1 MTMRITLTAEQ
12 RRLTGTQMGGAEWKQ
27 WGPYLSER
35 AWGTVREDY
44 SPDGSAWDYFPHD
57 HARSRAYRWSEDGLA
72 GICDDRQ
79 YLCFALALWNGRDP
93 ILKER
98 LFGLSGTEGNHG
110 EDVKEYYYYLDSTP
124 SHSYMKMLYKYPQ
137 SAFPYAGLTETNRL
151 RGRNAPE
158 YELIDSGV
166 FDEDRYFDVF
176 VEYAKAGPADLLVRI
191 SAANRGPDP
200 AELHLLPTLW
210 FRNTWSWGDPD
221 QPTVH
226 PILRRAAA
234 EAALAGAASAAAAPA
249 VAVLADHPV
258 LGRYLL
264 ISEGAPELLFT
275 ENDTN
280 LRRLFGAQD
289 FPGYAKDGIN
299 DCVVSGQSAAVNPA
313 GFGTKAAAH
322 YRLAVAPGET
332 AVIRLRLKK
341 LADAAPVASPDGRP
355 PAATP
360 DFDALFAQRQ
370 QEADAFYAALQPP
383 SLSVDERLVQRQAL
397 AGMLWSKQFY
407 HYDVQKW
414 LNGDPAQPPPSPQ
427 RRHGRNSEWVHVN
440 TDAILSMPD
449 KWEYPWFAAWDLAF
463 HCVALAL
470 VDLDFA
476 KEQLILLGRV
486 WYQHPNGQIPAYEWN
501 FGDVNPPVQA
511 WAAWRLYQME
521 EQARGRGDL
530 EFLERVFHKLLLN
543 FTWWVNRKDAGGRNV
558 FQGGFLGLDN
568 IGVFDRSARLP
579 VGGHLEQSDGT
590 AWMGMF
596 CLNMLTIALELARH
610 DRAYEDIGTKFFEH
624 FLYIAFAMSNMRGDG
639 VGLWD
644 DEDEFFCDV
653 LNQEHDGA
661 TQRLK
666 VHSMV
671 GLIPLFAVCTI
682 ESQVIENLPNF
693 KRHMQWFLE
702 HRPDMAGLVS
712 RWNEPGMREQHL
724 LALLRG
730 HRMKRVLSRML
741 DESEFLSP
749 YGVRALSRYHAS
761 HPYMVGLGGMNYEV
775 DYQPAESNSA
785 LFGGNSNWR
794 GPIWFPVNYL
804 IIDALQGFHAYYG
817 DDFKVECPTGS
828 GQYLTLKQIAGEL
841 SARLTRIFLRDSA
854 GGGALAS
861 DPGAPA
867 APADPTGPAV
877 AAGRS
882 GNGPL
887 ESHGRRPV
895 FGGQPLFQRDPHWR
909 DYILFHEYF
918 HGDNGAGLGASH
930 QTGWTGLIAELIQR
944 QGEQRLDDLA
954 RAQTT
959 PNRSPTPDPRDTP
972 SPQPGSA
979 P

>member
-1 MTMRITLTAEQ
+1 MTMQTTPTAEQ
-12 RRLTGTQMGGAEWKQ
+12 QRLTGTQKGGAEWKQ

-44 SPDGSAWDYFPHD
+44 SPDGSAWDYFPHE

-124 SHSYMKMLYKYPQ
+124 THSYMKMLYKYPQ
-137 SAFPYAGLTETNRL
+137 STFPYAGLTETNRL

-158 YELIDSGV
+158 YKLIDSGV

-191 SAANRGPDP
+191 SAANRGREP

-221 QPTVH
+221 QPTVR
-226 PILRRAAA
+226 PTLRR
-234 EAALAGAASAAAAPA
+234 GAAPSDGPA
-249 VAVLADHPV
+249 VAVLADHPL

-264 ISEGAPELLFT
+264 TAEGAPELLFT

-289 FPGYAKDGIN
+289 FQGYAKDGIN

-322 YRLAVAPGET
+322 YRLTVAPGET
-332 AVIRLRLKK
+332 AVLCLRLRK
-341 LADAAPVASPDGRP
+341 LADAAPAASPDGR

-383 SLSVDERLVQRQAL
+383 SLSADERLVQRQAL

-414 LNGDPAQPPPSPQ
+414 LSGDAAQPPPSPQ
-427 RRHGRNSEWVHVN
+427 RRHGRNSEWVHFN

-463 HCVALAL
+463 HCVALAV

-521 EQARGRGDL
+521 EQARGRGDH

-543 FTWWVNRKDAGGRNV
+543 FTWWVNRKDAEGRNV

-624 FLYIAFAMSNMRGDG
+624 FLYIAFAMSNLRGDG

-644 DEDEFFCDV
+644 DEDEFFYDV
-653 LNQEHDGA
+653 LNLEHDGA
-661 TQRLK
+661 MQRLK

-671 GLIPLFAVCTI
+671 SLIPLFAVCTI

-702 HRPDMAGLVS
+702 HRPDLAGLVS
-712 RWNEPGMREQHL
+712 RWNEPGMGEQHL

-761 HPYMVGLGGMNYEV
+761 HPYMIGLGGMNYEV

-804 IIDALQGFHAYYG
+804 IIDALQGFHSYYG
-817 DDFKVECPTGS
+817 DDFQVECPTGS

-841 SARLTRIFLRDSA
+841 SARLTRIFLRESA
-854 GGGALAS
+854 GAGATA
-861 DPGAPA
+861 
-867 APADPTGPAV
+867 TGPSDN
-877 AAGRS
+877 R
-882 GNGPL
+882 PL
-887 ESHGRRPV
+887 ESQGRRPV

-954 RAQTT
+954 HAQTS
-959 PNRSPTPDPRDTP
+959 PDRSPTPDPRDTP
-972 SPQPGSA
+972 SPQPGSV

>member
-1 MTMRITLTAEQ
+1 
-12 RRLTGTQMGGAEWKQ
+12 
-27 WGPYLSER
+27 
-35 AWGTVREDY
+35 
-44 SPDGSAWDYFPHD
+44 
-57 HARSRAYRWSEDGLA
+57 
-72 GICDDRQ
+72 
-79 YLCFALALWNGRDP
+79 
-93 ILKER
+93 
-98 LFGLSGTEGNHG
+98 
-110 EDVKEYYYYLDSTP
+110 
-124 SHSYMKMLYKYPQ
+124 
-137 SAFPYAGLTETNRL
+137 
-151 RGRNAPE
+151 
-158 YELIDSGV
+158 
-166 FDEDRYFDVF
+166 
-176 VEYAKAGPADLLVRI
+176 
-191 SAANRGPDP
+191 
-200 AELHLLPTLW
+200 
-210 FRNTWSWGDPD
+210 
-221 QPTVH
+221 
-226 PILRRAAA
+226 
-234 EAALAGAASAAAAPA
+234 
-249 VAVLADHPV
+249 
-258 LGRYLL
+258 
-264 ISEGAPELLFT
+264 
-275 ENDTN
+275 

-289 FPGYAKDGIN
+289 FLGYAKDGIN
-299 DCVVSGQSAAVNPA
+299 DCVVSGQSATVNPDA
-313 GFGTKAAAH
+313 FGTKVAAH
-322 YRLAVAPGET
+322 YRLTVAPGET
-332 AVIRLRLKK
+332 AVLRLRLTK
-341 LADAAPVASPDGRP
+341 LADPASVGNPDGRP
-355 PAATP
+355 AGAPE
-360 DFDALFAQRQ
+360 FDALFVQRQ

-383 SLSVDERLVQRQAL
+383 SLSADERLVQRQAL

-414 LNGDPAQPPPSPQ
+414 LNGDPAQPTPAPQ
-427 RRHGRNSEWVHVN
+427 RRHGRNGEWIHFN
-440 TDAILSMPD
+440 THAILSMPD

-463 HCVALAL
+463 HCIALAL

-511 WAAWRLYQME
+511 WAAWRRYQME
-521 EQARGRGDL
+521 RRARGWGDL

-543 FTWWVNRKDAGGRNV
+543 FTWWVNRKDAEGRNV

-610 DRAYEDIGTKFFEH
+610 DRAYEDIATKFFEH
-624 FLYIAFAMSNMRGDG
+624 FLYIAFAMSNMRGDRI
-639 VGLWD
+639 GLWD
-644 DEDEFFCDV
+644 DEDEFFYDV
-653 LNQEHDGA
+653 LHPEQDGA

-682 ESQVIENLPNF
+682 ESQVIEDLPNF

-702 HRPDMAGLVS
+702 HRPDLANLVS

-749 YGVRALSRYHAS
+749 YGVRALSRYHAA
-761 HPYMVGLGGMNYEV
+761 HPYMIGLGGMNYEV
-775 DYQPAESNSA
+775 SYQPAESNSD

-794 GPIWFPVNYL
+794 GPVWFPVNYL
-804 IIDALQGFHAYYG
+804 IIDALQGFHTYYG

-854 GGGALAS
+854 E
-861 DPGAPA
+861 PGDNRPSEF
-867 APADPTGPAV
+867 P
-877 AAGRS
+877 
-882 GNGPL
+882 
-887 ESHGRRPV
+887 GRRPV
-895 FGGQPLFQRDPHWR
+895 FGDQLRFQRDPHWR

-930 QTGWTGLIAELIQR
+930 QTGWTGLVAELIQR
-944 QGEQRLDDLA
+944 QGEQRPDA
-954 RAQTT
+954 IGCSQTT
-959 PNRSPTPDPRDTP
+959 SDRSPTPEPRDTP
-972 SPQPGSA
+972 SRQPGSA